1 VTSFAAQNRNW
12 SKKAMRNT
20 VIVMK
25 KSVQNLANDLIGNAR
40 SGAGPGN
47 IPVVTGNLRNSLMA
61 STAPIMTTDG
71 PVVGGDVGAQ
81 ILTWQP
87 ETGQPLYLGWQ
98 AAYTRRINYGFTGA
112 DKLGRVYNQGGR
124 FFVEAHAARWQ
135 SYVDS
140 AAAGFK

>member
-1 VTSFAAQNRNW
+1 VTSFSAQNRTW
-12 SKKAMRNT
+12 SDKAKRNT
-20 VIVMK
+20 GLVMK

-61 STAPIMTTDG
+61 STAPIMTTEG

-87 ETGQPLYLGWQ
+87 ETGKPLYLGWQ
-98 AAYTRRINYGFTGA
+98 AAYARRINYGFTGA
-112 DKLGRVYNQGGR
+112 DKLGRVYKP
-124 FFVEAHAARWQ
+124 RW
-135 SYVDS
+135 
-140 AAAGFK
+140 